1 MWTLL
6 INCEINF
13 ILTWYENYVITSATG
28 KTKFAL
34 TNTNRY
40 VPVVTLSTEDN
51 IKLLKE
57 LETVFKRSTTK

>member
-34 TNTNRY
+34 TDTNRY

-51 IKLLKE
+51 IKLLK
-57 LETVFKRSTTK
+57 